1 MSDEVKDLYEL
12 EGLVLIGEAE
22 PVAVES
28 CGRGRGRARVVVAMR
43 DGRRIAGP
51 CTDSRAAEKAA
62 ASLRRFAALVKG
74 VGGGEPR

>member
-28 CGRGRGRARVVVAMR
+28 CGRGRARVVVAMR